1 MSQNN
6 IQTEEAV
13 SATKTQKKSSGSK
26 LLRFDDNNTVNAV
39 TPGKDINT
47 KITALDTDLEHLRTE
62 LATINNSVEEGL
74 DRLSDTDTDLTAKVS
89 ETYKRLGEIDNAYKS
104 LLEISSRIG
113 NDIQTLNGDVSHVA
127 QQSASGIQNLEK
139 STIAQSHEFTQKN
152 QQVASRVNQLVET
165 SKLTNELLSQKIQS
179 TTESMMLIEKSVI
192 AEIETLSNTTKEKTD
207 SIVSSVDSNKAK
219 ILKLQSVD
227 EAIIRRATTL
237 EISSAELTFS
247 SQRMDEDIAQLQK
260 NSETLFSGVNELKQR
275 TDELEALSND
285 HGFLINGLQKATSD
299 VTAKLAALSGREKNH
314 FTIVTGGL
322 LLLLVVTTVLYFS
335 QQDQFGMN
343 DVRYTE
349 RSVQIDNHL
358 ASMQQEQVSA
368 NLMTNNSLTELESK
382 IEQVN
387 ATIQDELKNE
397 IAIVQDQVQS
407 VEGRFN
413 QSSAFSQI
421 GDDNVMHSERWI
433 TALPKENYAV
443 QLAYVDDKQALFEIA
458 QRYNHYLKDSLSY
471 FAVNDD
477 VSAEAGA
484 VKYVLLSGSYA
495 TQQQAMTVIQS
506 MPSYIDMQ
514 RPQIKK
520 LEVIQNYITK

>member
-1 MSQNN
+1 
-6 IQTEEAV
+6 
-13 SATKTQKKSSGSK
+13 
-26 LLRFDDNNTVNAV
+26 
-39 TPGKDINT
+39 
-47 KITALDTDLEHLRTE
+47 
-62 LATINNSVEEGL
+62 
-74 DRLSDTDTDLTAKVS
+74 
-89 ETYKRLGEIDNAYKS
+89 
-104 LLEISSRIG
+104 
-113 NDIQTLNGDVSHVA
+113 
-127 QQSASGIQNLEK
+127 
-139 STIAQSHEFTQKN
+139 
-152 QQVASRVNQLVET
+152 
-165 SKLTNELLSQKIQS
+165 
-179 TTESMMLIEKSVI
+179 MLIEKSVI

-247 SQRMDEDIAQLQK
+247 SQRMDEGIAQLKK

-299 VTAKLAALSGREKNH
+299 VTAKLAALSDREKNH

-343 DVRYTE
+343 DARYTE
-349 RSVQIDNHL
+349 RSVQIDDHL

-368 NLMTNNSLTELESK
+368 NLMTNNSLAELESK

-421 GDDNVMHSERWI
+421 GDDNVMHSEQWI
-433 TALPKENYAV
+433 TTLPKENYAV
-443 QLAYVDDKQALFEIA
+443 QLAYVDDKQTLFEIA

-495 TQQQAMTVIQS
+495 TQQQAMTVIQG